1 LDGDDGKW
9 DSPFVGEY
17 IAFQWQLVGNQIM
30 LHKPTITLFE
40 IRAVGQVLVANAI
53 EIPLEDIIRKD
64 DFEIWE
70 SHAVIAYLDAVGFSE
85 LKVLK
90 PN

>member
-1 LDGDDGKW
+1 MDSDNGKW

-17 IAFQWQLVGNQIM
+17 IASQWQLVGNQIM
-30 LHKPTITLFE
+30 LHKPTNTLFE
-40 IRAVGQVLVANAI
+40 IRAVAQVLVANAI
-53 EIPLEDIIRKD
+53 EIPFEDLIRKD

-70 SHAVIAYLDAVGFSE
+70 SHAVIAYLDAVGFAK